1 MTDRHP
7 DDLYDALRD
16 RLADYGQEPPAPLWA
31 NIRAQ
36 LPPPVAVPQLRRRRR
51 WSPVLLLGLLVA
63 VVGGTYWLWRHK
75 AATSPLASRTSA
87 AHSPAARLNQ
97 PPSMAANEAEMASS
111 TPTPPNA
118 GRTTEPQA
126 TTSSTSSI
134 PAAPAR
140 NPASATI
147 PPGTYAANTVPAA
160 ASAHAAVTPAG
171 ARSANGKPEV
181 RAGRNQPAVRLLAG
195 QPGAKSRKGSFDA
208 ATVPT
213 DRAKARSKRSKGS
226 LTVENVAFAL
236 KTDVRDNAGR
246 RAVQTAAGA
255 YSTPAGSLATRPA
268 LPDAGAMAK
277 SKPNVKPVENT
288 DRDDSAKVT
297 MAQRGLPMATISPA
311 ANEPAAVGFSAATPV
326 QTTRLAAIGRAE
338 NSLVALQ
345 LIPVPEPFV
354 RPQPDS
360 LYLPKVLARH
370 WALLVLAGPALT
382 HRRLGGS
389 TLDQVLAPSSTLG
402 LPSRNTKDSAL
413 TRQLAQR
420 ERQSTGFGVQV
431 QVSRV
436 LDGRWTISAGLGYQ
450 QYASTAE
457 ITQTF
462 PNRLMPTSTSTLTH
476 RDTYRFLT
484 VPVQVHYALGQ
495 AGKRLRYGLVAGAEA
510 AIYLSGRNLQPNG
523 TIKDWNTS
531 SSPYRSLSLALST
544 GLDVRYRLAPR
555 LEMVAQPT
563 ATYFLNPLARP
574 ATGLP
579 PRYLWGGSALLGLSY
594 HLR

>member
-36 LPPPVAVPQLRRRRR
+36 LPPPVAQPQLRRRRR
-51 WSPVLLLGLLVA
+51 WSPVLLLLGLLVA
-63 VVGGTYWLWRHK
+63 VVGGTYLFWRHA
-75 AATSPLASRTSA
+75 AATSPLANRTSA
-87 AHSPAARLNQ
+87 AQSPAARLNQ
-97 PPSMAANEAEMASS
+97 PNSSAPNGAEMAAS
-111 TPTPPNA
+111 TPSLPNA
-118 GRTTEPQA
+118 GRNTEPQA
-126 TTSSTSSI
+126 TT
-134 PAAPAR
+134 R
-140 NPASATI
+140 NSAIT
-147 PPGTYAANTVPAA
+147 PSPDTYAANTTPITAA
-160 ASAHAAVTPAG
+160 DDAATTPAG
-171 ARSANGKPEV
+171 TRIANGKLG
-181 RAGRNQPAVRLLAG
+181 AQTKRNESAVRLMAG
-195 QPGAKSRKGSFDA
+195 QPRTKVRKTGFGTVA
-208 ATVPT
+208 A
-213 DRAKARSKRSKGS
+213 ANEQAEARSKSPIGNRA
-226 LTVENVAFAL
+226 VENAAFALAL
-236 KTDVRDNAGR
+236 KTDVSNRARR
-246 RAVQTAAGA
+246 RAAQAAA
-255 YSTPAGSLATRPA
+255 ASTSVGSLATQSV
-268 LPDAGAMAK
+268 LSEGDTMAK
-277 SKPNVKPVENT
+277 TTPNVKPAGNT
-288 DRDDSAKVT
+288 NRNDSAKT
-297 MAQRGLPMATISPA
+297 MVAQRGVPVSPISLDTNSSLP
-311 ANEPAAVGFSAATPV
+311 AVAHFPAATPA
-326 QTTRLAAIGRAE
+326 QTTRIMAIGRVD
-338 NSLVALQ
+338 NSPVALR
-345 LIPVPEPFV
+345 LSSVPGPFV

-382 HRRLGGS
+382 HRRLGSS

-402 LPSRNTKDSAL
+402 LPSPNTKDSAM

-462 PNRLMPTSTSTLTH
+462 SNRFMPPSTSTLTH

-484 VPVQVHYALGQ
+484 VPVQAHYALGQ

-510 AIYLSGRNLQPNG
+510 AIYLSGRNLQSSG

-555 LEMVAQPT
+555 LEVVAQPT